1 MVLTRFAARSNKFV
15 LAVSLGLLLIGL
27 SPLAVASF
35 ADAAESAPAFPEF
48 SQVAPYVTNL
58 QQDAA
63 ALQRQLQPLVSIEQV
78 RESLAEYDTRFQ
90 RLVETMAR
98 LGKVESWYADRV
110 LDFDEQLRVLRQD
123 VNQLQEELTAEL
135 ERLEGY
141 HQGWEERLS
150 YLRAW
155 ESQLRKQDSNLP
167 ENAFRQAL
175 EIVEQVV
182 RQLDTAQKPLLELQ
196 QGVSNI
202 LGEVQQKRA
211 ELDAALRVVRTEI
224 FRKNSHSFLAP
235 EFYQQFTPAL
245 LAELNGGIRA
255 ALVVGNDFFTRFGWL
270 ILCQLVLAIALPL
283 LIRKF
288 HQQEEQPEEWAF
300 LLQHPWATGIFVA
313 VVALGGFYQ
322 APPQLVRFTLYVLG
336 VGSVSIL
343 IAALAPSRRR
353 ALVVL
358 CLAVLFLISTALRMI
373 SLPLP
378 LYRIYLL
385 TLYLLG
391 APLLW
396 WVSVRARRFRGRVTK
411 FVFVLRLG
419 SLLVLVALAAQI
431 IGYANLSYR
440 LVQASIETLFAFLF
454 LLMVLKL
461 GFGAIDFMLA
471 RGWLRRRRF
480 IHQHGVQLGQRLKK
494 LFRIVSITYAL
505 VLLAG
510 IWGVFDTASA
520 AWQTLLDGSI
530 NLGAATITLRMVV
543 LAAVTLY
550 LTYQL
555 SWFLQAS
562 IDTQLL
568 QRRQVDRGV
577 RDAIKKLLHYALVL
591 IGFLLAISSL
601 GFQLQHLVVV
611 AGAFGVGIG
620 FGLQDIVNNF
630 LSGLILLFERPVKV
644 GDGILID
651 GEYGTV
657 AKIGLRSTVV
667 ETLDQSE
674 LIVPNSQIISQKVTN
689 WTLSTRR
696 VRVVVPVGVAYGSDI
711 ELVMKILVEAGE
723 QHDDV
728 LKEPPPS
735 PIFTEFG
742 DSSLNFELRVWIPNV
757 DMRPR
762 VKSDLLVTIDRRFRE
777 EGVEI
782 PFPQR
787 DLHLRSVESELLG
800 SLREQGEE

>member
-1 MVLTRFAARSNKFV
+1 MVLTRFASRSKKLA
-15 LAVSLGLLLIGL
+15 LAVSLGLLLIG
-27 SPLAVASF
+27 SPALASAIL

-48 SQVAPYVTNL
+48 SQVAPYVTGL
-58 QQDAA
+58 QKDAA
-63 ALQRQLQPLVSIEQV
+63 ALQGQLQPLVSIEQV
-78 RESLAEYDTRFQ
+78 EESLAEYDTRFQ
-90 RLVETMAR
+90 MLVETMAS
-98 LGKVESWYADRV
+98 LGGVESWYADRV

-141 HQGWEERLS
+141 HQGWEERLG

-155 ESQLRKQDSNLP
+155 EAQLRKQDTKLP

-182 RQLDTAQKPLLELQ
+182 RQLDMVQMPLLELQ

-224 FRKNSHSFLAP
+224 FSKNSHSFLVP

-255 ALVVGNDFFTRFGWL
+255 ALVVGNDFFSRFGWL
-270 ILCQLVLAIALPL
+270 IFCQLVLAIALPL
-283 LIRKF
+283 LISKF
-288 HQQEEQPEEWAF
+288 HQQEKPPEEWAF

-322 APPQLVRFTLYVLG
+322 APPQLVRFALYVLG

-378 LYRIYLL
+378 LYRVYLL

-419 SLLVLVALAAQI
+419 SLLVIVALAAQI
-431 IGYANLSYR
+431 IGYVNLSYR

-471 RGWLRRRRF
+471 RSWLRRRRF

-510 IWGVFDTASA
+510 IWGVFDTASD
-520 AWQTLLDGSI
+520 AWQALLDGSI

-543 LAAVTLY
+543 LAGVTLY

-591 IGFLLAISSL
+591 IGFLLAISAL

-667 ETLDQSE
+667 ETLDQAE

-696 VRVVVPVGVAYGSDI
+696 VRVVVPVGVAYGSDV
-711 ELVMKILVEAGE
+711 ELVMKILAEAGE

-728 LKEPPPS
+728 MADPPPS

-762 VKSDLLVTIDRRFRE
+762 VKSELLLYIDRRFRE

-787 DLHLRSVESELLG
+787 DLHLRSVESALLG
-800 SLREQGEE
+800 TLREQGEE